1 MKSVSSKE
9 VITGKPHH
17 STCLSFPK
25 KNSKKIKLTPSC
37 ICALQLMDLANKK
50 INTDVTGKEKQVS
63 NENCSNGFKPQTF
76 RKDILDNMLQNKN
89 LGGRELFKMIMSE
102 NRESRDRTREGWI
115 YESLS
120 VILAG
125 TKCFTGIDY
134 TEINEGQ
141 LQNLKKVKDF
151 NSLLRINITGGG
163 DNKSDIT
170 IKRGETTIPFSI
182 KYRDD
187 FSETDV
193 CFLNS
198 TMQRLNTNYKIGLI
212 VKDKKLIMNHGY
224 HNHLSENK
232 ILHDEI
238 IKNGLLFDEE
248 DVICA
253 LDRFCQEFSSVT
265 SNVDDFIE
273 YINSEYLLSPRQRLI
288 KKMHQEMSLQKF
300 IKTLGANKSNKWC
313 IAHKPRSGKSITILL
328 ISKYLLESGH
338 KKILIMTSV
347 PATIDS
353 FTNDLDKWLCFKNIN
368 YKLQCDFDTIDDDF
382 NGIVFCSVQ
391 YLKMDADNKKKDFL
405 KKYGFDAFISD
416 ESHLGSST
424 HKTRTDI
431 LEVNR
436 DVEDICKNIN
446 INIFASGTA
455 DKTKKYYDINTNYVF
470 EWDITDEA
478 YMKLLDNSELTI
490 EKYQEI
496 VRYMCSR
503 HGDIFEECLKNQTL
517 NKDYSKHPTQVL
529 MKHSIPEKLVRNI
542 DKYNTEHGTKYGYS
556 CATLFALRQF
566 INEKNEVEYAEDF
579 ELCNSVDG
587 EEILVEFCES
597 IISQQKMKET
607 IMKQIENTQASYKSR
622 KSTRD
627 NPLLF
632 IIYLPTHTGNNT
644 ISKLQKTLK
653 LFLEKHELWSDY
665 NVEYSNSTEDTGA
678 VKERYNDYIQSI
690 MNKTKTERKRGCILL
705 LGSKGSVGITYNEC
719 DVTISLDDG
728 HNLDNQK
735 QRFSRALT
743 EATGKTI
750 GINVDMNIQRSY
762 LYVIDII
769 NNYKKNIKTN
779 KSYSDILYY
788 LFENKIFLFDPQ
800 QFNNGKVKTIEV
812 VSYYQKE
819 MEIMMREIDDTIILE
834 KIQCDDILL
843 EHIKDKVT
851 KITLQN
857 KFNTDLEG
865 EQQDCPKGEK
875 ERIQIDAPEEST
887 GVKDCKKLDESEVV
901 KNEVLINQT
910 YEMCKSFLFPLLA
923 LISKSYNVYDFSDIF
938 MNEKTKKLIISLL
951 KDKIKD
957 KIELNKE
964 NYNIVVNIM
973 NIIIDNNQE
982 VVNKIREI
990 YSVAPARKLRELI
1003 AKHFIP
1009 TADEQKKN
1017 AEVPSPVKL
1026 VEEMLN
1032 RVPEEFWK
1040 TPHKV
1045 FEPCC
1050 GKGNFVLGIFDRF
1063 YNGLK
1068 EMYPDEFERC
1078 RVIMTECI
1086 YYADLTSLNV
1096 FITTEIMKCHV
1107 QSYCGFDEFDFDF
1120 NKYTGDTLKLIIEQ
1134 TWSNV
1139 KFHAVIGNPPY
1150 NDDSG
1155 NKGKGHTLWTI
1166 FIEKSLEEWLLPNG
1180 YLLFVNPSLWRQPE
1194 HPLQTLMK
1202 SKQIIY
1208 LEIHDEK
1215 DGLKT
1220 FKKNTRYDIYL
1231 IQNKPYEQNTIIKT
1245 QKGEIIDINLTEW
1258 AFIPNYDFET
1268 IEKIIMGEEKI
1279 DILHSESKYEVRRP
1293 HMSHN
1298 KLDDYKYPCVYSVNR
1313 SNELTFKWSNTR
1325 EKGMFNIPK
1334 VIFGSGA
1341 TGFIVDKNGDYGL
1354 TQWAT
1359 GIVDDVDNLEN
1370 IAKALNSNKFK
1381 DIILATS
1388 VSKAEINRKILKH
1401 FKKDFWKEFI

>member
-1 MKSVSSKE
+1 MSIEPSK
-9 VITGKPHH
+9 IYNKNFKKRDNLY
-17 STCLSFPK
+17 STC
-25 KNSKKIKLTPSC
+25 IRE
-37 ICALQLMDLANKK
+37 IK
-50 INTDVTGKEKQVS
+50 INKNKINKNKINLPADFYELLQSETDEIKPKEYTQ
-63 NENCSNGFKPQTF
+63 NFKPQIY

-89 LGGRELFKMIMSE
+89 LGGRMLFEKIMNE
-102 NRESRDRTREGWI
+102 NRESRDRMREGWI
-115 YESLS
+115 YEGLG
-120 VILAG
+120 VILMA
-125 TKCFTGIDY
+125 TKCFTNIGY
-134 TEINEGQ
+134 TEMNKGQ
-141 LQNLKKVKDF
+141 LDNLKKVKDF
-151 NSLLRINITGGG
+151 NYLLRINIAGGG
-163 DNKSDIT
+163 DNKSDMT
-170 IKRGETTIPFSI
+170 IKQGDVTIPFSI
-182 KYRDD
+182 KYRDE
-187 FSETDV
+187 FGETDV

-212 VKDKKLIMNHGY
+212 VKDKELITNHGY
-224 HNHLSENK
+224 HNQKSENK

-238 IKNGLLFDEE
+238 IKNGLLFDKE
-248 DVICA
+248 DVICG

-265 SNVDDFIE
+265 SNIDDFIE
-273 YINSEYLLSPRQRLI
+273 YINSEYLLSSRQQLI
-288 KKMHQEMSLQKF
+288 KKLHQQMSLSKF
-300 IKTLGANKSNKWC
+300 IKTFGTNKNNKWC

-328 ISKYLLESGH
+328 FSKYLLESGH

-353 FTNDLDKWLCFKNIN
+353 FTNDLDKWLDFKNIN

-391 YLKMDADNKKKDFL
+391 YLKMDADNKKKEFL
-405 KKYGFDAFISD
+405 KKYGFDVFISD

-431 LEVNR
+431 LEVDR
-436 DVEDICKNIN
+436 DVEDICKNIK

-455 DKTKKYYDINTNYVF
+455 EKTKKYYNINAKYIF
-470 EWDITDEA
+470 EWDMKDEA
-478 YMKLLDNSELTI
+478 YMKLLYNSELSI

-496 VRYMCSR
+496 VQDMCSR

-517 NKDYSKHPTQVL
+517 NKDYSKHPAQVL
-529 MKHSIPEKLVRNI
+529 MKYSIPKSLIEKIKSYN
-542 DKYNTEHGTKYGYS
+542 DKNGTTYGFCS
-556 CATLFALRQF
+556 SSLFALRQF

-587 EEILVEFCES
+587 EEILLEFCES
-597 IISQQKMKET
+597 IISEQKMKET
-607 IMKQIENTQASYKSR
+607 IMKQIENTQASYNSR

-653 LFLEKHELWSDY
+653 VFLEKQELWSDY
-665 NVEYSNSTEDTGA
+665 NVEYSNSMEDTGT

-690 MNKTKTERKRGCILL
+690 MNKTKIQRKRGCILL

-762 LYVIDII
+762 LYLVDII

-779 KSYSDILYY
+779 KSNADILYY

-800 QFNNGKVKTIEV
+800 QFNNGKLKTIEIM
-812 VSYYQKE
+812 SYYQKE
-819 MEIMMREIDDTIILE
+819 TEIMMKEIDDTTILE
-834 KIQCDDILL
+834 KIQCDDVLL
-843 EHIKDKVT
+843 EHIKDKIT

-857 KFNTDLEG
+857 KINTDLEG

-875 ERIQIDAPEEST
+875 TKTQIDAPSSQETIGNKE
-887 GVKDCKKLDESEVV
+887 CKKLDESEVV
-901 KNEVLINQT
+901 KNEILINQT

-923 LISKSYNVYDFSDIF
+923 LISRSYNVYDFNDIF

-957 KIELNKE
+957 KIELNKD
-964 NYNIVVNIM
+964 NYNIIVEIM
-973 NIIIDNNQE
+973 KTIIENNE
-982 VVNKIREI
+982 EIVSNIREI
-990 YSVAPARKLRELI
+990 YSIAPARKLRDLI

-1009 TADEQKKN
+1009 TFDEQKKN

-1026 VEEMLN
+1026 VDEMLN
-1032 RVPEEFWK
+1032 RMPEEFWK

-1086 YYADLTSLNV
+1086 YYADLTPLNV

-1107 QSYCGFDEFDFDF
+1107 QSYCGLDELDFEF

-1134 TWSNV
+1134 TWGNV
-1139 KFHAVIGNPPY
+1139 RFNAVIGNPPY

-1166 FIEKSLEEWLLPNG
+1166 FIEKSLKEWLLPNG

-1220 FKKNTRYDIYL
+1220 FKCNTRYDVYL

-1245 QKGEIIDINLTEW
+1245 QKGEIININLTEW
-1258 AFIPNYDFET
+1258 AFIPNYDFEI
-1268 IEKIIMGEEKI
+1268 IEKIIMGKEKI

-1298 KLDDYKYPCVYSVNR
+1298 KSDVYKYPCIYSINR
-1313 SNELTFKWSNTR
+1313 SNELSFKWSNTT
-1325 EKGMFNIPK
+1325 ENGMFNIPK
-1334 VIFGSGA
+1334 VVFGSGA
-1341 TGFIVDKNGDYGL
+1341 TGFIVDKSGEYGL

-1359 GIVDDVDNLEN
+1359 GIVDNVENLES
-1370 IAKALNSNKFK
+1370 IANVLNSTKFK

-1388 VSKAEINRKILKH
+1388 VSKAEINRKILKY
-1401 FKKDFWKEFI
+1401 FKKDFWKEFM